1 MHMKEAMNLFR
12 SEMKTAAVIGVCLSV
27 TIPLS
32 FIGGTVLRLS
42 LAVLAVIVLT
52 ALLCFLY
59 RRNVSR
65 ALSGQLSSE
74 TGHYD
79 DIEEGIT
86 NMAHMM
92 YKNSRVLPVLVKQL
106 AEVIQQT
113 EDAVLD
119 VGEKFMGIVSQARSQ
134 ARSASSSL
142 ADIAGAEE
150 RGGGTL
156 IEVSKNSLLA
166 VMGNLRSVND
176 SAQRNL
182 ANLELIISDTG
193 SIRDVV
199 DEIEYIADQTNLL
212 ALNASIEA
220 ARAGE
225 YGRGFAVVADEVR
238 KLSTRSTSAASG
250 IRRLVRKVEKDL
262 KEVYSVTEERSTE
275 SNQRASEA
283 ETILART
290 FRELDG
296 QMHRAGSELERLSSE
311 TESLARDI
319 SGIIITMQ
327 FQDITRQRIEHVME
341 PLTEIATEFEQVLG
355 TIQNISDKIRIW
367 ENRECLSSLEDRYT
381 MESERRAMSD
391 AFSPAAHEA
400 DSNERSGEL
409 EVF

>member
-1 MHMKEAMNLFR
+1 MKEAMNLFR
-12 SEMKTAAVIGVCLSV
+12 SEMKTVAVIGACLSV

-32 FIGGTVLRLS
+32 FIGGTVMRLS
-42 LAVLAVIVLT
+42 STVLAVIALT

-59 RRNVSR
+59 RRNVAR
-65 ALSGQLSSE
+65 ALSGQLNSE

-79 DIEEGIT
+79 DIEESIT

-113 EDAVLD
+113 EEAVLD

-134 ARSASSSL
+134 AQSASSSL

-166 VMGNLRSVND
+166 VMANLRSVND
-176 SAQRNL
+176 SAQQNL

-290 FRELDG
+290 FQELDG

-341 PLTEIATEFEQVLG
+341 PLTEIAAEFEQVLG
-355 TIQNISDKIRIW
+355 TIKNISDKIRIW

-391 AFSPAAHEA
+391 AFSPSAKQAECNDRA
-400 DSNERSGEL
+400 GEL
-409 EVF
+409 EMF

>member
-1 MHMKEAMNLFR
+1 MQSRALLNLFR
-12 SEMKTAAVIGVCLSV
+12 SEIKTGAFIGACLSV

-32 FIGGTVLRLS
+32 LIGDPVLRLS
-42 LAVLAVIVLT
+42 SVVAAVIALGILLSVL
-52 ALLCFLY
+52 FK
-59 RRNVSR
+59 RNVSR
-65 ALSGQLSSE
+65 ALSEQVKSE

-79 DIEEGIT
+79 DIEDNIT
-86 NMAHMM
+86 NMAHIM

-106 AEVIQQT
+106 AEVIQQI
-113 EDAVLD
+113 EEAVLD

-134 ARSASSSL
+134 AHSASASL
-142 ADIAGAEE
+142 ADIAGAGE
-150 RGGGTL
+150 RTGGTL
-156 IEVSKNSLLA
+156 IHVSKNSLLA

-176 SAQRNL
+176 AAQQNL
-182 ANLELIISDTG
+182 ASLELIISDTG

-250 IRRLVRKVEKDL
+250 IRKLVRKVEKDL
-262 KEVYSVTEERSTE
+262 KEVYSATEERSEE

-283 ETILART
+283 EAILDGT
-290 FRELDG
+290 FQELDA

-319 SGIIITMQ
+319 SGVIVTMQ
-327 FQDITRQRIEHVME
+327 FQDCTRQRIEHVME
-341 PLTEIATEFEQVLG
+341 PLTEIADEFEQILG
-355 TIQNISDKIRIW
+355 TIKNISDKIRIW
-367 ENRECLSSLEDRYT
+367 ENRECLSSLEERYT

-391 AFSPAAHEA
+391 AFSPSDNGSGSSVRA
-400 DSNERSGEL
+400 GEL
-409 EVF
+409 EMF